1 MSFKERT
8 VNKKYIYKGRILNL
22 HVDDVLLPDG
32 SPAKREAV
40 EHSGGSAIY
49 CERDGK
55 VLLVRQFRY
64 PYDEEIWEI
73 PAGKLNEGE
82 SPDIT
87 ALRELEEEGGI
98 KAERVVKTFEVYPTP
113 AYTNEVIRIYR
124 AEGLTETEQHLDKDE
139 FLSGQWFDK
148 DTLKEMIKD
157 GRIKDAKTLIALL
170 SELK

>member
-1 MSFKERT
+1 MKFNEKTAKKEY
-8 VNKKYIYKGRILNL
+8 VYNGKILNL
-22 HVDDVLLPDG
+22 RRDEVILPNG
-32 SPAKREAV
+32 LSAVREVV
-40 EHSGGSAIY
+40 EHSGGSSVL
-49 CERDGK
+49 CVMDGK
-55 VLLVRQFRY
+55 VLLVKQFRY
-64 PYDEEIWEI
+64 PFGKEIWEI
-73 PAGKLNEGE
+73 PAGKLNECE